1 MINVNRRTVVLVSVV
16 ILVIAGVYA
25 ITRWQQA
32 RETRELLTLLHSN
45 DHGEAMK
52 AMAGLRE
59 RGSSIEDELIRNL
72 ERGNDPVRW
81 RAAVLLGSVPTTL
94 SKQALAKALIDPFDP
109 YDDVRMDAALALGK
123 LGATEHA
130 DKLEFR
136 VTDEDEEIPVR
147 TAALRGLILLN
158 AGQYLPEA
166 AELAND
172 RPPQPPSEEEIEAGA
187 EVPPDDTAQLR
198 ATAVSALGV
207 LGGVADVEVA
217 GRVKNSKGQ
226 SAATAAGSA
235 LMVLEE
241 SIDPEEEPNADVRRV
256 ACYAIT
262 DLVRATQDD
271 ELSATAAGILV
282 DALDDENGNVRIA
295 ATHALGLMRIP
306 DSAEDKVAR
315 AIEDAKNDEHYWVRE
330 AAQETAARTGLGG

>member
-16 ILVIAGVYA
+16 IVVIAGVYA

-81 RAAVLLGSVPTTL
+81 RAAVLLGSVSTER
-94 SKQALAKALIDPFDP
+94 SREALQKALTDD
-109 YDDVRMDAALALGK
+109 YDDVRMDAALALGR
-123 LGATEHA
+123 LGARSAA
-130 DKLEFR
+130 DRLALM
-136 VTDEDEEIPVR
+136 VSNEDEEIPVR
-147 TAALRGLILLN
+147 TAALRALMLLN
-158 AGQYLPEA
+158 SGPHLPQA
-166 AELAND
+166 SELAND

-198 ATAVSALGV
+198 ATAVSALGAM
-207 LGGVADVEVA
+207 GGVADVEVA
-217 GRVKNSKGQ
+217 GRVKNSKGE

-262 DLVRATQDD
+262 DLVRPTQDD
-271 ELSATAAGILV
+271 ELSATAAGILI

-306 DSAEDKVAR
+306 DSVEDGVAR

-330 AAQETAARTGLGG
+330 AAQETAASTGLGG